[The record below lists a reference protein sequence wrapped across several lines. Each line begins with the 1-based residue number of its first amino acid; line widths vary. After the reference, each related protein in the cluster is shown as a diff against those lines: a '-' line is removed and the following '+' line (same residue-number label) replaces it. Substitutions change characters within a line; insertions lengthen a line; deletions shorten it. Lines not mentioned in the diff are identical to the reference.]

1 MFSIHGD
8 QKTTRLRYV
17 CFALSLN
24 LFLFDAFTA
33 RCQSMKNTDESANVD
48 DADICAT
55 RKINRRYNE
64 CWHIF
69 RLNQRYET
77 IIRLVYFITCV
88 PHSHKPTTTAFL
100 FIFGLAFVPCFILY
114 FKYMALC
121 VTHLHICQTEGN
133 FWKSYAKMYLRLH
146 QMARKL
152 N

>member
-1 MFSIHGD
+1 MFSIRGD
-8 QKTTRLRYV
+8 QKTTRLRCV
-17 CFALSLN
+17 CFAFSLN
-24 LFLFDAFTA
+24 LFLFDSCTV
-33 RCQSMKNTDESANVD
+33 RCQSTKNTDKSANVD
-48 DADICAT
+48 DVDICAT

-77 IIRLVYFITCV
+77 VIRLVYFITCV
-88 PHSHKPTTTAFL
+88 PHIHKPATTDFL
-100 FIFGLAFVPCFILY
+100 FIFGLAFVPYFILC

-121 VTHLHICQTEGN
+121 VTRLHIWHTRGY
-133 FWKSYAKMYLRLH
+133 FWKSYAKMCSCLH